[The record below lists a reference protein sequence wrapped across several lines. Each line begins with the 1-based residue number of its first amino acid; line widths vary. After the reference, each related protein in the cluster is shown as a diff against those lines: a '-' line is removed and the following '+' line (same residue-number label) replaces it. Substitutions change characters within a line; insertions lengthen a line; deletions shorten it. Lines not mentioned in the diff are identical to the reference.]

1 MKRIALHSN
10 VMRTIIDF
18 ACILGCA
25 SRDRL
30 QKTKLPTLIV
40 CTVILA
46 VLGVCAIAQ
55 AAEQKETVRS
65 LDLPDAEI
73 VAAYRRAATQNVLAA
88 VNPKVFYGYWSVC
101 ADGAGFG
108 YGCTYPSLDGHQMTD
123 ALLFLGQAD
132 VVKANWDYVRK
143 FQRPNG
149 QLPLAILPNVAG
161 QLIGPPSAQSR
172 VDANG
177 GLYRHW
183 VPGDPLRAL
192 AGATYIQNADVIYR
206 YTQDHEWLVRQLPS
220 VNLAADFLAGLSNHD
235 GAVGGAGYYVERP
248 LRAEFDGVAQCH
260 AADAFQRVAALN
272 ALAGN
277 HESARRYQELANRI
291 GAHFRNRFWQRDH
304 FAEYIH
310 PQHGVIT
317 KHGLTDV
324 DWSAIATGVASAE
337 QVAIL
342 WPELRDERRFYYG
355 GMPTGIAVLPDS
367 YESWEFP
374 TPDRMDLAAMGRVWY
389 LECWARARMGDGRGL
404 VESIRKVCQVG
415 RQNGFYWCER
425 YTNKGGHGAE
435 KYCEYPANLIRI
447 VQRFLLGVD
456 FGLDGT
462 LSITPVVPDN
472 FWHSGFGQTLTWRG
486 RTLSYRIQR
495 DRMTGDYCGK
505 GTQRLCVKL
514 AKPAHKAA
522 KVTINGQP
530 AEMAVEDG
538 RWTVLLPAAPVERP
552 CHVEIQ

>member
-1 MKRIALHSN
+1 MVPHAVGSC
-10 VMRTIIDF
+10 T
-18 ACILGCA
+18 
-25 SRDRL
+25 SRERL
-30 QKTKLPTLIV
+30 PKTKLPARILSA
-40 CTVILA
+40 VILA
-46 VLGVCAIAQ
+46 ILNICAVAP
-55 AAEQKETVRS
+55 AAERTETVRS

-73 VAAYRRAATQNVLAA
+73 VAAYQRAATQNVLAA

-101 ADGAGFG
+101 ADGVGFG

-149 QLPLAILPNVAG
+149 QLPLAILPHAAG
-161 QLIGPPSAQSR
+161 QRIGPPSAQSR
-172 VDANG
+172 LDGNG

-192 AGATYIQNADVIYR
+192 AGPTYIQNADVIYR
-206 YTQDHEWLVRQLPS
+206 YTQDRAWLVRQLPS
-220 VNLAADFLAGLSNHD
+220 VNLAADFLAGLTNRD

-260 AADAFQRVAALN
+260 AAEAFQRVAALN

-277 HESARRYQELANRI
+277 HESARRYQQLADRI
-291 GAHFRNRFWQRDH
+291 GAHFRNRFWQKDH

-310 PQHGVIT
+310 PQHGAIT

-324 DWSAIATGVASAE
+324 DWAAIATGMASAE

-342 WPELRDERRFYYG
+342 WPQLRDERRFYYG

-389 LECWARARMGDGRGL
+389 LECWARGMGDGRGL
-404 VESIRKVCQVG
+404 VEAIRKVCQVG
-415 RQNGFYWCER
+415 RQNGFYWRER
-425 YTNKGGHGAE
+425 YTEKGGHGAE

-447 VQRFLLGVD
+447 VQRFLLGVE

-462 LSITPVVPDN
+462 LSIAPVAPDD
-472 FWHSGFGQTLTWRG
+472 FWRSGFGQTLTCAG
-486 RTLSYRIQR
+486 E
-495 DRMTGDYCGK
+495 
-505 GTQRLCVKL
+505 
-514 AKPAHKAA
+514 P
-522 KVTINGQP
+522 
-530 AEMAVEDG
+530 
-538 RWTVLLPAAPVERP
+538 
-552 CHVEIQ
+552 